1 MKAECYGMLT
11 RAAEQDESSG
21 HSMSEV
27 RRAPQDLEPAHAGQ
41 VSQEDVKEEEGVS
54 FGLNSFSIV
63 VIHFNLIINNF
74 IPFSHID
81 IISS

>member
-1 MKAECYGMLT
+1 MEFLGPFLKAECYGLLT

-54 FGLNSFSIV
+54 FGLNYA
-63 VIHFNLIINNF
+63 LWL
-74 IPFSHID
+74 
-81 IISS
+81 